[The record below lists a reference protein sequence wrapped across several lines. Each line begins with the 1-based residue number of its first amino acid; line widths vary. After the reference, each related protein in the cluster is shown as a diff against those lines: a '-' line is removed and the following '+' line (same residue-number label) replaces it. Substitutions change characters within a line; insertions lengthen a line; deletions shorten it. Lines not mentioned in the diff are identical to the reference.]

1 MEQMTTVWSAWLAGE
16 ISEILKRNLL
26 DDAINFVSHQAPR
39 LPRDLAENRSGV
51 GFRATRHL
59 SFDGKR
65 LIKISLRLAG
75 APDVGRRVFSRG
87 ERMRAS
93 ELRVLL
99 IR

>member
-1 MEQMTTVWSAWLAGE
+1 
-16 ISEILKRNLL
+16 
-26 DDAINFVSHQAPR
+26 
-39 LPRDLAENRSGV
+39 
-51 GFRATRHL
+51 L

-75 APDVGRRVFSRG
+75 APDVGRRVFWRG
-87 ERMRAS
+87 ERMHAS